1 VTGVVFRTR
10 ITTPT
15 CLEQPDVAYPMKL
28 GVFMLT
34 AAKRG
39 VIYSILVSAS
49 VLSGIPDLRAETV
62 GVPLDDLLSGIQNVL
77 IKVKDAVDADD
88 LPSQESTQ
96 ELRLEL
102 EPPRVEDKAPVAAS
116 VAPLVEAIVGA
127 ARDVKKAETRDPPLH
142 LVKLEA
148 EIDFEIKKTS
158 SGSFGFDLIPISA
171 DVGGKLGQ
179 TGVQR
184 ITIIFSEERHHER

>member
-1 VTGVVFRTR
+1 
-10 ITTPT
+10 
-15 CLEQPDVAYPMKL
+15 M
-28 GVFMLT
+28 
-34 AAKRG
+34 
-39 VIYSILVSAS
+39 
-49 VLSGIPDLRAETV
+49 
-62 GVPLDDLLSGIQNVL
+62 
-77 IKVKDAVDADD
+77 
-88 LPSQESTQ
+88 
-96 ELRLEL
+96 
-102 EPPRVEDKAPVAAS
+102 AAS